1 MERPTIGALV
11 GLRAVHCLETD
22 VLDGQGPS
30 DYHTQRKYAPPPY
43 LDPLRVLG
51 REWEKSLQIIQ
62 GDVLK
67 VPLPFF
73 DVLVAN
79 VPYNVS
85 ARAQHL
91 PQLGVGFAASG
102 GRCRRHESANTGSYR
117 ERCANERLAVFCR
130 EAGRNVRWFCK

>member
-1 MERPTIGALV
+1 MV
-11 GLRAVHCLETD
+11 GGDTTPRKMGQTVLTRVCASLGRKKGSPSSKQFVHLSGVRAVLRLEGNAP
-22 VLDGQGPS
+22 VGWS
-30 DYHTQRKYAPPPY
+30 IVRREKYATAVVFCVPYPALPCPPPR
-43 LDPLRVLG
+43 LLFC

-85 ARAQHL
+85 
-91 PQLGVGFAASG
+91 
-102 GRCRRHESANTGSYR
+102 
-117 ERCANERLAVFCR
+117 
-130 EAGRNVRWFCK
+130 VRVPSCNIW